1 MDQDLELRNHEMMV
15 SKSMQILAGSST
27 KTNHVYETIDLRV

>member
-15 SKSMQILAGSST
+15 SKRMQAFAGSST
-27 KTNHVYETIDLRV
+27 KTNHVYGTIDLGV